1 MKLHGDL
8 LSPFV
13 RMSMVTALE
22 CGLGSRV
29 QLVATMVKPQLVNQD
44 LTRLSPI
51 GKVPALETDHGH
63 PIYDSRVI
71 MEYFCHVAGNKSLL
85 PDEGSKHFKVLT
97 LLALSAGMGDAA
109 VALRYESFA
118 RPEAT
123 RWPDY
128 DARLRLRIAAC
139 MDDIES
145 HWLDMLAEP
154 NLGNI
159 AAAVVLGY
167 IDLRNLAPD
176 WRKSRPGLARWHE
189 TFTKRESMMHT
200 VPQA

>member
-1 MKLHGDL
+1 M
-8 LSPFV
+8 
-13 RMSMVTALE
+13 
-22 CGLGSRV
+22 
-29 QLVATMVKPQLVNQD
+29 
-44 LTRLSPI
+44 
-51 GKVPALETDHGH
+51 
-63 PIYDSRVI
+63 
-71 MEYFCHVAGNKSLL
+71 
-85 PDEGSKHFKVLT
+85 PDEGSRHFKVLT
-97 LLALSAGMGDAA
+97 LLALSVGMGDAA

-139 MDDIES
+139 MDDIEL

-176 WRKSRPGLARWHE
+176 WRKSRLGLAKWHE